1 MKKIVASSIHSLVSE
16 WLANIGIPAELID
29 PLTVLILFAGVAIL
43 AYLAYIA
50 GRYILITILTR
61 LTKKT
66 TTRWDDV
73 LVDHHFFR
81 RLANIIPAAILMGFI
96 PQIFKDYPWWIDF
109 MTGVVNIYIIFSIL
123 LTLDSL
129 LNAVTDI
136 YQDFEIAK
144 TKPIKGYIQIIKI
157 GIYFIGAILIISV
170 IIGKSPVYLL
180 TGLGAITAV
189 LLFVFKDPILGFI
202 GSLQLSANDMVRPND
217 WIVMEKYGADGIV
230 IDMNLTAVKVQNWDM
245 TITTIPTY
253 TMVADSFTNWRG
265 MQESGGRRIM
275 RSVKINMNS
284 IKFCTPEMIEKFKR
298 IRLLKDYISEKEEE
312 LKAHNERY
320 DIDSDIVVNTRRQTN
335 IGVFRQYL
343 LNYLKNHDKVKQ
355 DMIIQVRQLE
365 PTEYGLPIQIYC
377 FSAKQAWVEYE
388 KVQSDIFDHILTVVP
403 EFELKVFQNPTGQ
416 DFRAM
421 GQYFDESS
429 GRSET
434 SANQ

>member
-1 MKKIVASSIHSLVSE
+1 MKNIASLSIHTFVSE
-16 WLANIGIPAELID
+16 WLANIGIPTDIID

-43 AYLAYIA
+43 SYLAYIA

-61 LTKKT
+61 FTKKT
-66 TTRWDDV
+66 TTRWDDA
-73 LVDHHFFR
+73 LVNHHFFR
-81 RLANIIPAAILMGFI
+81 RLANIIPAAIIMAFI
-96 PQIFKDYPWWIDF
+96 PDIFKDYPGWINF
-109 MTGVVNIYIIFSIL
+109 MTGAVNIYIIFSIL
-123 LTLDSL
+123 LALDSL
-129 LNAVTDI
+129 LNTITDI

-157 GIYFIGAILIISV
+157 GIYFIGAILIISEV
-170 IIGKSPVYLL
+170 IGKSPVYLL

-230 IDMNLTAVKVQNWDM
+230 TDMNLTAVKVRNWDM

-253 TMVADSFTNWRG
+253 QMVADSFTNWRG
-265 MQESGGRRIM
+265 MSESGGRRIM

-312 LKAHNERY
+312 LREHNERH

-335 IGVFRQYL
+335 IGVFRHYL
-343 LNYLKNHDKVKQ
+343 LNYLKNHTKIKH

-365 PTEYGLPIQIYC
+365 PTEYGLPIQVYA
-377 FSAKQAWVEYE
+377 FSAEQAWVEYE

-403 EFELKVFQNPTGQ
+403 EFDLKVFQNPTGE
-416 DFRAM
+416 DFRAL
-421 GQYFDESS
+421 GDFYEQKKTND
-429 GRSET
+429 
-434 SANQ
+434 N

>member
-1 MKKIVASSIHSLVSE
+1 MEQIETSSIHNWISE
-16 WLANIGIPAELID
+16 LLTKTGLAADTAE
-29 PLTVLILFAGVAIL
+29 PLTVFILFATVVIVS
-43 AYLAYIA
+43 YLAYIL
-50 GRYILITILTR
+50 GRYILINILSR

-73 LVDHHFFR
+73 LVEHHFFR
-81 RLANIIPAAILMGFI
+81 RLANIIPAAILMAFI
-96 PQIFKDYPWWIDF
+96 PDIFQGYQGWIDF
-109 MTGVVNIYIIFSIL
+109 LMGLVNIYIIFSIL
-123 LTLDSL
+123 LAVDSL
-129 LNAVTDI
+129 LNAISDI

-144 TKPIKGYIQIIKI
+144 SKPIKGYIQIIKI

-217 WIVMEKYGADGIV
+217 WIVMEKYGADGVV
-230 IDMNLTAVKVQNWDM
+230 IDMNLTAVKVQNWDK

-253 TMVADSFTNWRG
+253 QMVSDSFTNWRG
-265 MQESGGRRIM
+265 MEESGGRRIM
-275 RSVKINMNS
+275 RSVKINMDS

-298 IRLLKDYISEKEEE
+298 IRLLKDYIEEKEEE
-312 LKAHNERY
+312 LKAHNERH

-343 LNYLKNHDKVKQ
+343 LSYLKNHDKIKQ
-355 DMIIQVRQLE
+355 NMIIQVRQLE
-365 PTEYGLPIQIYC
+365 PTEYGLPVQIYA
-377 FSAKQAWVEYE
+377 FSAEQAWVEYE

-403 EFELKVFQNPTGQ
+403 EFDLKVFQNPSGR
-416 DFRAM
+416 DFRTL
-421 GQYFDESS
+421 GKDWDE
-429 GRSET
+429 
-434 SANQ
+434 

>member
-1 MKKIVASSIHSLVSE
+1 MKNIATKSVHDLVSGLLSSAGVSPE
-16 WLANIGIPAELID
+16 FID
-29 PLTVLILFAGVAIL
+29 PLTVLILFAIIALVS
-43 AYLAYIA
+43 YLAFIA

-66 TTRWDDV
+66 TNRWDDA
-73 LVDHHFFR
+73 LVNHHFFR
-81 RLANIIPAAILMGFI
+81 RLANIIPAAILMAFI
-96 PQIFKDYPWWIDF
+96 PDIFRDYEGWIQF
-109 MTGVVNIYIIFSIL
+109 LTGLINIYIIFTIL
-123 LTLDSL
+123 LALDSL

-157 GIYFIGAILIISV
+157 GIYFIGGILIVSEV
-170 IIGKSPVYLL
+170 IGKSPVYLL

-230 IDMNLTAVKVQNWDM
+230 TDMNLTAVKVRNWDM

-253 TMVADSFTNWRG
+253 QMVADSFTNWRG
-265 MQESGGRRIM
+265 MHESGGRRIM

-298 IRLLKDYISEKEEE
+298 IRLLKDYIPEKEDE

-343 LNYLKNHDKVKQ
+343 LNYLKNHEKVKQ

-365 PTEYGLPIQIYC
+365 PTEYGLPVQIYC
-377 FSAKQAWVEYE
+377 FSTKQAWVEYE

-403 EFELKVFQNPTGQ
+403 EFGLKVFQNPTGE
-416 DFRAM
+416 DFRAL
-421 GQYFDESS
+421 GAF
-429 GRSET
+429 SEQKKT
-434 SANQ
+434 NDN